1 MQLIEDTTENRT
13 GKKYLSQWLII
24 FFVGIM
30 KMKPVLGITMGDPA
44 GIGPEIIVKAF
55 ASKEMKKILEGN
67 RPFVIGD
74 ADVLRQAMEFSN
86 VKVNVSTIQNAEGIS
101 EAKFKFGM
109 VNVLDL
115 DNVNVKKLK
124 MGKVQAMCGRA
135 SIDYIKKAAEL
146 ATDKK
151 IHAIVTAP
159 INKQSIKKAG
169 HPYPGH
175 TETLAVLTGISPD
188 DVTMMLVIGN
198 FRVFHATL
206 HQSLKDAI
214 KNIKK
219 DKVLE
224 TIRVANRGLKSLGI
238 KNPNIAVAGLNP
250 HASDGGR
257 FGNEELEEIEPAVK
271 IANGEGIN
279 AIGPIPADTVFLRAS
294 KGEFDGVVALYHDQ
308 GHIPAKMLGFMKG
321 VNVTVGLPIIRT
333 SVDHGTAFDIAGRGV
348 ADCTNMIE
356 AIKVAST
363 MAKAKFS
370 SD

>member
-1 MQLIEDTTENRT
+1 
-13 GKKYLSQWLII
+13 
-24 FFVGIM
+24 
-30 KMKPVLGITMGDPA
+30 MKPILGITMGDPA

-55 ASKEMKKILEGN
+55 VSPEMKEILESN

-74 ADVLRQAMEFSN
+74 ADVLRQAIEVLNAKIN
-86 VKVNVSTIQNAEGIS
+86 VNTIQSIENIP
-101 EAKFKFGM
+101 EANFEFGT
-109 VNVLDL
+109 VNILDL
-115 DNVNVKKLK
+115 NNIDVKTLK
-124 MGKVQAMCGRA
+124 KGEVQLTCGRA

-146 ATDKK
+146 AMDKK

-159 INKQSIKKAG
+159 INKQSIKKAD

-188 DVTMMLVIGN
+188 DVTMMLVTGN
-198 FRVFHATL
+198 FRVFHVTL

-224 TIRVANRGLKSLGI
+224 TIRVANQGLKSLGI
-238 KNPNIAVAGLNP
+238 ENPNIAVAGLNP

-257 FGNEELEEIEPAVK
+257 FGNEELEEIEPAIK
-271 IANGEGIN
+271 IANGEGIST
-279 AIGPIPADTVFLRAS
+279 IGPLPADTVFLRAS

-348 ADCTNMIE
+348 ADYTNMVE

>member
-1 MQLIEDTTENRT
+1 
-13 GKKYLSQWLII
+13 
-24 FFVGIM
+24 
-30 KMKPVLGITMGDPA
+30 MGDPA

-55 ASKEMKKILEGN
+55 TSPEMKEILENN

-74 ADVLRQAMEFSN
+74 ADVLRQAIEFL
-86 VKVNVSTIQNAEGIS
+86 NAEINVNIIQS
-101 EAKFKFGM
+101 IENIPEANFEFGM
-109 VNVLDL
+109 VNILDL
-115 DNVNVKKLK
+115 DNIDVNTLKK
-124 MGKVQAMCGRA
+124 GEVQLTCGRA
-135 SIDYIKKAAEL
+135 SIDYIKKAAGL
-146 ATDKK
+146 AMDKK

-198 FRVFHATL
+198 FRVFHVTL

-214 KNIKK
+214 ENIKK

-224 TIRVANRGLKSLGI
+224 TIRVANQGLKSLGI

-257 FGNEELEEIEPAVK
+257 FGNEDLEEIEPAIK

-279 AIGPIPADTVFLRAS
+279 AVGPLPADTVFLRAS

-321 VNVTVGLPIIRT
+321 VNVTVGLPVIRT